1 MNITIVPGK
10 AEEDVREIELI
21 IDNIDKSMQ
30 ELDEIIR
37 RLIPERLETEW
48 SNSLKENW
56 TTYYNNSVQ
65 GAMEGMMQSAISL
78 KNAVDAAMEYSK

>member
-48 SNSLKENW
+48 SNSLKETGLHTITIVYKGQW
-56 TTYYNNSVQ
+56 KV
-65 GAMEGMMQSAISL
+65 
-78 KNAVDAAMEYSK
+78 